1 MGGKNFV
8 YCNMNKR
15 FNIQHPIVKVWE
27 DVPADQ
33 MEILLEIKR
42 VVQSFAGDCDVSL
55 FGSRIKGYW
64 TEKSDYDITVGIDLP
79 DKSLRKNIES
89 YNYGVKVH
97 VFYSTRKWQP
107 DMLLIP

>member
-1 MGGKNFV
+1 
-8 YCNMNKR
+8 
-15 FNIQHPIVKVWE
+15 VKGWG

-33 MEILLEIKR
+33 REVLLHIKK
-42 VVQSFAGDCDVSL
+42 VVQSFARDCNVSL

-64 TEKSDYDITVGIDLP
+64 TEKSDYDITVGIYLP
-79 DKSLRKNIES
+79 DESLRKSIES